1 MNKKRLIKS
10 IIGTVVIYGVLLAFI
25 FIFRDIIDFLVY
37 LPVFI
42 GALAVDS
49 IAAGLL
55 FKGQIYAWVW
65 TAATVIFYVALW
77 GFYNFEWFILGLGII
92 LAPLFIPFFI
102 IKAGFWLF
110 KEEKKRD
117 RVWNEG

>member
-1 MNKKRLIKS
+1 MNKKRLLKS

-37 LPVFI
+37 LPVLIAAF
-42 GALAVDS
+42 AACS

-55 FKGQIYAWVW
+55 FKGEIYAAVW
-65 TAATVIFYVALW
+65 SAATAIFYVALW
-77 GFYNFEWFILGLGII
+77 GFYDFEWFILGLGII

-102 IKAGFWLF
+102 IKAGFWL
-110 KEEKKRD
+110 KEEEKKEKSRL
-117 RVWNEG
+117 E